1 MQNERL
7 AACGLGCKVV
17 FVSSVSSHR
26 SFMRRT
32 RTLLA
37 LRSARY
43 LRGHALVLQKPG
55 GHCCPAPRCQ
65 VPPPSTNVQVNVK
78 GGLTSR

>member
-7 AACGLGCKVV
+7 AAGGLGCKVV

-55 GHCCPAPRCQ
+55 GHCCVRPLGAKCPHRA
-65 VPPPSTNVQVNVK
+65 
-78 GGLTSR
+78 LTFKLTLREG

>member
-7 AACGLGCKVV
+7 AAGGLGCKVV

-43 LRGHALVLQKPG
+43 LRGHALVLQTRRPLLSG
-55 GHCCPAPRCQ
+55 PSVPSAP
-65 VPPPSTNVQVNVK
+65 TEH
-78 GGLTSR
+78 